1 MSAGTEKNATTI
13 WVNAR
18 FLDRPVTG
26 VDRVARELLGVL
38 AERYLDGQG
47 CWYAGGRRLCL
58 RLIAPGGSDTPS
70 PWHNLRLV
78 RVGVFRGHAWEQ
90 FDLPRLTRGEYL
102 VSLCNTGPMLKR
114 LHILFLH
121 DAQPFV
127 IPENFSPAFR
137 CWYRILFRVAGRL
150 SRRILVNSRFT
161 RQELHH
167 HAGVPCHKM
176 VLCYPG
182 SDHVR
187 HNEGD
192 ADPLSHLELP
202 DQPFLL
208 AVASANPN
216 KNFALIIR
224 ALGTLGSKA
233 PHCVIVGRTNQ
244 RHFGEV
250 SLDSEHVTHLGYVS
264 DAELLALYRRA
275 LCLVFPSFYEGFG
288 LPPLEA
294 MAAGC
299 PVVVSRTSAMPE
311 ISGTAAE
318 YCDPGDHRTLARAIL
333 SVVESPARRRE
344 MIQQGIRRAR
354 NFSWDDSGRLLL
366 ELISDTA

>member
-1 MSAGTEKNATTI
+1 MSAGIDRNTTTI

-26 VDRVARELLGVL
+26 VERVARELLGVL
-38 AERYLDGQG
+38 AARYLDGHG
-47 CWYAGGRRLCL
+47 GWYSGGRRFCL
-58 RLIAPGGSDTPS
+58 RLIAPGGSDAPS
-70 PWHNLRLV
+70 PWRNIRLV
-78 RVGVFRGHAWEQ
+78 RAGIFRGHAWEQ
-90 FDLPRLTRGEYL
+90 FDLPRLTRGECL

-127 IPENFSPAFR
+127 IPKNFSLAFR
-137 CWYRILFRVAGRL
+137 CWYRTLFRVAGRL

-161 RQELHH
+161 RRELCD
-167 HAGVPCHKM
+167 HAGIPPHKM

-187 HNEGD
+187 HDEGD
-192 ADPLSHLELP
+192 ADPLSHLQLP
-202 DQPFLL
+202 ERPFVL

-216 KNFALIIR
+216 KNFALVVR
-224 ALGTLGSKA
+224 ALGTLGGKA
-233 PHCVIVGRTNQ
+233 PPCVIVGRTDQ

-250 SLDSEHVTHLGYVS
+250 SLASERVTHLGYVS

-318 YCDPGDHRTLARAIL
+318 YCDPGDYRTLARAIL
-333 SVVESPARRRE
+333 SVAESPARRRE
-344 MIQQGIRRAR
+344 MVRNGMRRAK

-366 ELISDTA
+366 ELIADTA